1 MYCHTG
7 QCLVYD
13 PSNLQFM
20 FQLFRPELFEGT
32 LTVDDEVNA
41 GFVVVARD
49 SPESR
54 HLLRGWGL
62 RWRRQLLLRVKHC
75 VVFCLRCD
83 AFLGIVS
90 FGFCGMGEGFCTPS
104 SRGTNNRGG
113 SRARPAGRTRS
124 PRTRQKIH

>member
-54 HLLRGWGL
+54 HLLW
-62 RWRRQLLLRVKHC
+62 
-75 VVFCLRCD
+75 
-83 AFLGIVS
+83 
-90 FGFCGMGEGFCTPS
+90 
-104 SRGTNNRGG
+104 
-113 SRARPAGRTRS
+113 
-124 PRTRQKIH
+124 